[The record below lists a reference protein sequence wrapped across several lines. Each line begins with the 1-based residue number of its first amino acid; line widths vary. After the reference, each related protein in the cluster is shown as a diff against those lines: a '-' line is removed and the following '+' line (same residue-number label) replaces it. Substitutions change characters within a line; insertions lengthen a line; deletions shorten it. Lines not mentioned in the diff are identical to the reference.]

1 LWRKKRDRGES
12 GRRKDEP
19 AAVGKE
25 QHQRTEVERKTHT
38 ERERG
43 DKDKDRGGK
52 GRGRM
57 AIKMNVVKKER
68 EKAKE
73 RRGMKIGLHYY
84 CGGHF
89 WCHPILVEILARFD
103 TFKGCARTPDF
114 GQAHNPPPPKSPPPP
129 FLAIGWMVWMG
140 CKN

>member
-1 LWRKKRDRGES
+1 MLWRKKRDRRES

-25 QHQRTEVERKTHT
+25 QQQRTEVERKTQT
-38 ERERG
+38 QRERERER
-43 DKDKDRGGK
+43 DKDRGGK
-52 GRGRM
+52 GKDGD
-57 AIKMNVVKKER
+57 KDECCKER
-68 EKAKE
+68 KKK

-89 WCHPILVEILARFD
+89 WWHPILVEILARFD

-114 GQAHNPPPPKSPPPP
+114 GQGKPTPPHPPNPPLFSH
-129 FLAIGWMVWMG
+129 WMDG
-140 CKN
+140 L